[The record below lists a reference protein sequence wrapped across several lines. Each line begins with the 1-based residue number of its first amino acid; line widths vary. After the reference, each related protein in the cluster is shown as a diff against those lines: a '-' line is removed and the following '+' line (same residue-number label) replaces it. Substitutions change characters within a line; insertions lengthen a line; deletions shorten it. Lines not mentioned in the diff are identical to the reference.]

1 MGFVGELSLVV
12 VDLVEVDFEVFGFGG
27 DGVEFGEGGVE

>member
-1 MGFVGELSLVV
+1 VGELSLMVV
-12 VDLVEVDFEVFGFGG
+12 NLVEMGFEMLGFGG

>member
-1 MGFVGELSLVV
+1 MGELSLMVLN
-12 VDLVEVDFEVFGFGG
+12 LVEMCLEVFCFGG